1 VKEEGNL
8 MRLDRISICIA
19 AIGTLALAGA
29 CSQETRDDAAATAA
43 SAGKDVENAAKTA
56 GDNVENAART
66 NAATYEEK
74 RKEGEGRLEAAGDAY
89 NAVEAE
95 AK

>member
-1 VKEEGNL
+1 
-8 MRLDRISICIA
+8 MRLDRFSICIA

-29 CSQETRDDAAATAA
+29 CSQETQDDAATTAV
-43 SAGKDVENAAKTA
+43 SAGKDVEEAAKTA
-56 GDNVENAART
+56 RDNVENAAET
-66 NAATYEEK
+66 NTAAYDEK